1 VSAATS
7 KLLKEFEAL
16 PVEEKQ
22 VLVKEIFRRL
32 PPYDSGPL
40 GDEVIARAGD
50 DLAAMLDREENDS
63 QTR

>member
-1 VSAATS
+1 MSAATT
-7 KLLKEFEAL
+7 KLLKDYEAL

-22 VLVKEIFRRL
+22 LLVKEIFRRL

-40 GDEVIARAGD
+40 DDDVVARAGD
-50 DLAAMLDREENDS
+50 DLAIMLEREENDP

>member
-1 VSAATS
+1 VSAATV

-40 GDEVIARAGD
+40 DDDVIARAGD
-50 DLAAMLDREENDS
+50 DLAAMLEREENDS